1 MNEVVTSAMTTEQ
14 ISLLK
19 KLRAKVVLC
28 LDNDNAG
35 LLATANNGE
44 ELVKAG
50 IETYVIRLSGEK
62 DPDEYIVANGVEAFI
77 DNLDSRINMITKALN
92 DVNEGEFTN
101 HQYGLEGRCI
111 YKPHKD

>member
-1 MNEVVTSAMTTEQ
+1 MYLVKSEQ
-14 ISLLK
+14 INTTFWWHERFSLALSIVFGEISIPVNVK
-19 KLRAKVVLC
+19 HC
-28 LDNDNAG
+28 G
-35 LLATANNGE
+35 ATFVAS
-44 ELVKAG
+44 LPVPTPISKAE
-50 IETYVIRLSGEK
+50 ILS
-62 DPDEYIVANGVEAFI
+62 FI